1 MAEKLA
7 LRTAPLA
14 ALLLAISVTAMPAGL
29 GANDRRQ
36 VDDVRVDD
44 ATGQVKLLLVIDR
57 PLEDGLTKPSA
68 QRKLRGYRQ
77 WLDDPKFTTNF
88 PQAKR
93 DKAPLVLL
101 VHLPPK
107 NELGR
112 SVLSQIE
119 VYAREL
125 GFAPELQLAAVKDP
139 PR

>member
-1 MAEKLA
+1 
-7 LRTAPLA
+7 
-14 ALLLAISVTAMPAGL
+14 MPAGL
-29 GANDRRQ
+29 GANDRRH

-57 PLEDGLTKPSA
+57 PLEDGLTKPSV

-88 PQAKR
+88 PKAKR
-93 DKAPLVLL
+93 DRPPLVLM
-101 VHLPPK
+101 VHLPPR

-125 GFAPELQLAAVKDP
+125 GFAPEFQLAGVKDP